1 MAQLENNKSENPFI
15 SIEKSEK
22 YNQNFGI
29 NYELLKNAKSKINE
43 KNELYKKKIKI
54 KNILYRNN
62 YNEFK
67 ENKKLY
73 SYSNFQI
80 NN

>member
-1 MAQLENNKSENPFI
+1 MAQLENNKSENPFV
-15 SIEKSEK
+15 SIEKSE

-29 NYELLKNAKSKINE
+29 NDALLKNTKSKINE
-43 KNELYKKKIKI
+43 KNEFYKKKIKI